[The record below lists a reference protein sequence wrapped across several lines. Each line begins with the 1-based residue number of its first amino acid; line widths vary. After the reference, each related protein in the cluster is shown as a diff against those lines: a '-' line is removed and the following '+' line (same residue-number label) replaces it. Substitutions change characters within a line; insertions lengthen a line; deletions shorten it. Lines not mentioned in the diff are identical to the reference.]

1 MQAYSTMILPTQK
14 RSADGRIGRSP
25 IPDPSRA
32 RRRGTGS
39 CAARADTPWSAWR
52 GPGSSAGSLTA
63 PEKRAI
69 LPERACP
76 ERARRRLILDRA
88 RSVALPAASSFTP
101 SPGRGSPAS
110 PAPPTGGAGSTTW
123 GPAGPDADPCGDAP
137 SRPGPRRLRPDPR
150 VHAPPPRPPPSRAE
164 PTRQTRPSCPASRTK
179 HGPAPP
185 TPPNS
190 TPMPQDAPLRTGHDQ
205 RAPQTRPVSPAARR
219 PRHRHPPAGSAPP
232 NTSTHTRRPI
242 CVSPDTHH

>member
-1 MQAYSTMILPTQK
+1 MQARSTMILPTQK

-52 GPGSSAGSLTA
+52 GPGSSAGSLTV
-63 PEKRAI
+63 PEKRAV

-110 PAPPTGGAGSTTW
+110 PAPRPGARAPRPGVRPVRTLTRAGTPLPGLGPGAFVRIPGCTPPPPAATVPRGAHPPDPAILPSLSNQARPRSPYSPEFDPHAPRRPAAHRPRPTGAANT
-123 GPAGPDADPCGDAP
+123 PHQ
-137 SRPGPRRLRPDPR
+137 PGCT
-150 VHAPPPRPPPSRAE
+150 PPP
-164 PTRQTRPSCPASRTK
+164 
-179 HGPAPP
+179 PP
-185 TPPNS
+185 TS
-190 TPMPQDAPLRTGHDQ
+190 
-205 RAPQTRPVSPAARR
+205 
-219 PRHRHPPAGSAPP
+219 
-232 NTSTHTRRPI
+232 TRRVRSAQYFHAYP
-242 CVSPDTHH
+242 

>member
-1 MQAYSTMILPTQK
+1 MQAHYTMILPTQK

-110 PAPPTGGAGSTTW
+110 PAPP
-123 GPAGPDADPCGDAP
+123 
-137 SRPGPRRLRPDPR
+137 
-150 VHAPPPRPPPSRAE
+150 PRPPPSRAE

-205 RAPQTRPVSPAARR
+205 RAPQTRPISPAARR

-232 NTSTHTRRPI
+232 NTSTHTRRPT